1 MEESPRQA
9 AFILNRDDVSTSWP
23 ADGMLLDFLRKERR
37 LTGTKEGCRE
47 GECGACTV
55 LLGSFEGESLRYRPV
70 NSCLLPMG
78 EVAGAHVV
86 TIEGLNGQG
95 LTPVQQ
101 ALADAGAVQCGFC
114 TPGIV
119 VALTGYFVNA
129 DRWEAEEA
137 VSSLDGN
144 LCRCTGYLSMK
155 RAVSRLCSELQPPW
169 QNSRD
174 VPPAMEARLEGL
186 VQCGLLP
193 CYFLD
198 IPRRLTLL
206 RGQGEHVLPFDP
218 RESTPVAGGTDFFLQ
233 HRAGDGRSK
242 LFFLSSREDLRG
254 IHIRDGACRIGAAT
268 TVEEMMRSDVLAA
281 ILPNLKEHLHL
292 FGTTAVRARA
302 TVGGNL
308 VNASPAADLAIV
320 FLALHATV
328 GLVEGKRLRQVA
340 LKDFYK
346 GYKLLDKAPG
356 EWVEWVQFPLPSR
369 NDAFHFEKV
378 SRRPRGDI
386 AGVNSAVL
394 VEVDGGV
401 IRQVHLSAGGV
412 APVPLY
418 LAATVKFLQ
427 GRELSLDVVAEAA
440 TVAQGEVSPISDVRG
455 SSDYKRL
462 LLRRLVLAHFLTL
475 YPSLGGKGGLHG
487 AP

>member
-1 MEESPRQA
+1 MEDSPRPA

-23 ADGMLLDFLRKERR
+23 AERMLLDFLRQERR

-55 LLGSFEGESLRYRPV
+55 LLGKLEGESLRYRPV

-86 TIEGLNGQG
+86 TIEGLNGEG

-101 ALADAGAVQCGFC
+101 ALVDAGAVQCGFC

-129 DRWEAEEA
+129 DRWEAQEA

-155 RAVSRLCSELQPPW
+155 RAVSSLCSALQPPW
-169 QNSRD
+169 KNSRD
-174 VPPAMEARLEGL
+174 VSPAMEARLEGL

-193 CYFLD
+193 GYFLD

-206 RGQGEHVLPFDP
+206 REQGEHVLPFDP

-233 HRAGDGRSK
+233 HRADDGRPK

-254 IHIRDGACRIGAAT
+254 IHIHDGVCRIGAAT
-268 TVEEMMRSDVLAA
+268 TVEEMVRSEVLAA
-281 ILPNLKEHLHL
+281 ILPHVKEHLGL
-292 FGTTAVRARA
+292 FGTTAIRARA

-308 VNASPAADLAIV
+308 VNASPAADVAIIL
-320 FLALHATV
+320 LALGATV
-328 GLVEGKRLRQVA
+328 GLAEGKKRRQVA
-340 LKDFYK
+340 LKDFFK
-346 GYKLLDKAPG
+346 GYKLLDKAPD

-369 NDAFHFEKV
+369 NAAFHFEKV
-378 SRRPRGDI
+378 SRRPRGDV
-386 AGVNSAVL
+386 AGVNSAIL
-394 VEVDGGV
+394 LEVDGGV
-401 IRQVHLSAGGV
+401 IRHAHLSVGGV
-412 APVPLY
+412 APVPFY
-418 LAATVKFLQ
+418 LAETVKFLE
-427 GRELSLDVVAEAA
+427 GSELTLEVVSEAA
-440 TVAQGEVSPISDVRG
+440 AVAQGEISPISDVRG
-455 SSDYKRL
+455 SADYKRL
-462 LLRRLVLAHFLTL
+462 LLRQLVLAHFLTL
-475 YPSLGGKGGLHG
+475 YPSLAGKGCLHG

>member
-1 MEESPRQA
+1 MEESPRPA

-23 ADGMLLDFLRKERR
+23 ADGMLLDFLRQERR

-55 LLGSFEGESLRYRPV
+55 LLGKLEGESLRYRPV

-86 TIEGLNGQG
+86 TIEGLNGEG

-129 DRWEAEEA
+129 VRWEAEEA

-155 RAVSRLCSELQPPW
+155 RAVSSLCSALQPPW
-169 QNSRD
+169 KNSRD
-174 VPPAMEARLEGL
+174 VPTAMEARLENL

-193 CYFLD
+193 GYFLD
-198 IPRRLTLL
+198 IPRRLTRL
-206 RGQGEHVLPFDP
+206 REQGERTLPSDL
-218 RESTPVAGGTDFFLQ
+218 RESMLVAGGTDFFLQ
-233 HRAGDGRSK
+233 HGTDDGRRK

-254 IHIRDGACRIGAAT
+254 IHIHDGVCRIGAAT
-268 TVEEMMRSDVLAA
+268 TVEDMMRSEVLAA
-281 ILPNLKEHLHL
+281 ILPNLKEHLGL
-292 FGTTAVRARA
+292 FGTTAIRARA

-308 VNASPAADLAIV
+308 VNASPAADLAIIL
-320 FLALHATV
+320 LALDATV
-328 GLVEGKRLRQVA
+328 GLAEGERSRRVA
-340 LKDFYK
+340 LKNFYK
-346 GYKLLDKAPG
+346 GYKLLDKAPD
-356 EWVEWVQFPLPSR
+356 EWVEWVQFLLPSH
-369 NDAFHFEKV
+369 NAAFHFEKV

-394 VEVDGGV
+394 VEVDDGV

-418 LAATVKFLQ
+418 LVETVKFLQ
-427 GRELSLDVVAEAA
+427 ERELTFEVVSEAA
-440 TVAQGEVSPISDVRG
+440 TVAQGEISPISDVRG
-455 SSDYKRL
+455 SAEYKRL
-462 LLRRLVLAHFLTL
+462 LLGRLIQAHFLTL
-475 YPSLGGKGGLHG
+475 FPILAGKGGLHG